1 MLRRYERISI
11 FGVMCG
17 LLGGCFLL
25 AALVHTGGGDGFG
38 GELAREPRMTE
49 LGLLE
54 LISGAVLCAEAVGAF
69 ARRLW
74 AWKTGVLGHVLGI
87 VTAILGLLAPRIGFG
102 PLTDVANMFFL
113 MMLILLSLD
122 LLAVWRL
129 RPRNPVRRAR
139 HRMAA
144 RFY

>member
-1 MLRRYERISI
+1 MLRSTERTSI

-25 AALVHTGGGDGFG
+25 AGLVHTTGGADF
-38 GELAREPRMTE
+38 GELAREPRMIE

-54 LISGAVLCAEAVGAF
+54 LISGAVLCAAAVAGF
-69 ARRLW
+69 ARQLW
-74 AWKTGVLGHVLGI
+74 AWRAGILGHVLGI
-87 VTAILGLLAPRIGFG
+87 ATSILGLLSPRIGFG

-129 RPRNPVRRAR
+129 RPRNRLRRAQ

-144 RFY
+144 RLY